1 MKFTIVTV
9 SLSALVAF
17 AAADTCASTW
27 GQCGGIGWTGPTCCA
42 SGSTCV
48 PQSGNPYYSQCVPGT
63 GSSSTST
70 TTKATTTTTSGP
82 TTTKSSTTTTTT
94 KTTSSTTTTTT
105 TTTAS
110 GASFTAIPGGNSGT
124 GTTTRY
130 WDCCKPSC
138 AWTGKGSVTAPVNS
152 CAANGVSVLSDTTAS
167 ACNGGSAYMC
177 NNQQPWAINDN
188 LSYGFA
194 ASNLVG
200 LTETQ
205 WCCTC
210 YALTFTSGPVAGKT
224 LVVQITNT
232 GGDLNGNQFD
242 LEIPGGGVGIYNG
255 CTSQWNAP
263 SSGWGA
269 QYGGVSSAS
278 DCSSLPSQL
287 QAGCQW
293 RFNWFQNADNP
304 SVSFQQ
310 VQCPVALTSITGC
323 ARTD

>member
-1 MKFTIVTV
+1 MKLTIVTV

-17 AAADTCASTW
+17 AAADTCASAW

-48 PQSGNPYYSQCVPGT
+48 PQSGNPYYSQCMPGT
-63 GSSSTST
+63 GGSSATTT
-70 TTKATTTTTSGP
+70 TTKATTTSSGP

-94 KTTSSTTTTTT
+94 TTTTTKTTT

-110 GASFTAIPGGNSGT
+110 GPSITPLPGGHSGS
-124 GTTTRY
+124 GSTTRY

-152 CAANGVSVLSDTTAS
+152 CAADGVSVLSNAAKSGCD
-167 ACNGGSAYMC
+167 GGSAYMC
-177 NNQQPWAINDN
+177 NNQQPWAVNDN

-194 ASNLVG
+194 ATNIAG
-200 LTETQ
+200 LSETD

-224 LVVQITNT
+224 HVVQITNT

-242 LEIPGGGVGIYNG
+242 IEIPGGGVGIFNG
-255 CTSQWNAP
+255 CSSQWNAP
-263 SSGWGA
+263 SNGWGDR
-269 QYGGVSSAS
+269 YGGVSSAA
-278 DCSSLPSQL
+278 DCSTLPSAL

-304 SVSFQQ
+304 SVNFVQ
-310 VQCPVALTSITGC
+310 VQCPSALTAITGC
-323 ARTD
+323 ARTN